1 MLAAAAGGAELADLA
16 GLAEEMRRRCAQPDT
31 DGDDGGFADRWLRL
45 DRTLHDAGR
54 VEGDLTPQCTAAL
67 DAVLDAFSKKTGPE
81 DTRTEG
87 QRHHDGLEE
96 ACRQLIASGCV
107 PDRAGQPT
115 LIQLH
120 MTLDQLRGLDGAA
133 HAEAAWAAR
142 GPAAAPG
149 SDCDATIVPVVSG
162 HVDPAVLDQL
172 TAALL
177 SHDPARLGES
187 APPAR
192 YGPGSGYGGR
202 SGFGAGSGF
211 DLPSMPEPQPPH
223 GQRSP
228 YGPQSPKAAAV
239 RRLILRHAAD
249 LLSGPAGLA
258 AFLRTGLPD
267 STAAGSISLPL
278 DVGRAAKTI
287 PDHLRRAVIARDR
300 CCRFPGCRQR
310 PAACQAHHVK
320 PRSQGGTTSLNNL
333 ILLCAFHHLTAI
345 HRWGWHLTLHPDGT
359 VTAVSPDQQRT
370 LNSHGPPARAA

>member
-1 MLAAAAGGAELADLA
+1 MAAAGPDLH
-16 GLAEEMRRRCAQPDT
+16 G
-31 DGDDGGFADRWLRL
+31 
-45 DRTLHDAGR
+45 AGR
-54 VEGDLTPQCTAAL
+54 VEGDLTPQCAAAL

-81 DTRTEG
+81 DTRTKG

-115 LIQLH
+115 QIQLH
-120 MTLDQLRGLDGAA
+120 MTLDQLRGLNGAGAA
-133 HAEAAWAAR
+133 EAAWAEAAWAAR

-149 SDCDATIVPVVSG
+149 SDCDAVIVPVVSG

-177 SHDPARLGES
+177 RHDPAPLGQDP
-187 APPAR
+187 AP
-192 YGPGSGYGGR
+192 
-202 SGFGAGSGF
+202 
-211 DLPSMPEPQPPH
+211 Q
-223 GQRSP
+223 SP
-228 YGPQSPKAAAV
+228 YGPRSPKAAAV
-239 RRLILRHAAD
+239 RRVILRHAAD

-258 AFLRTGLPD
+258 AFLRTGLLD
-267 STAAGSISLPL
+267 SAAGSISLPL
-278 DVGRAAKTI
+278 DVGRATKTI
-287 PDHLRRAVIARDR
+287 PDHLRRAVITRDR

-320 PRSQGGTTSLNNL
+320 PRSHGGTTSLNNL

-359 VTAVSPDQQRT
+359 VTAVSPDKQRT

>member
-1 MLAAAAGGAELADLA
+1 M
-16 GLAEEMRRRCAQPDT
+16 Q
-31 DGDDGGFADRWLRL
+31 
-45 DRTLHDAGR
+45 RTA
-54 VEGDLTPQCTAAL
+54 
-67 DAVLDAFSKKTGPE
+67 
-81 DTRTEG
+81 
-87 QRHHDGLEE
+87 
-96 ACRQLIASGCV
+96 I
-107 PDRAGQPT
+107 
-115 LIQLH
+115 
-120 MTLDQLRGLDGAA
+120 M
-133 HAEAAWAAR
+133 EAAWAAR

-149 SDCDATIVPVVSG
+149 SDCDAVIVPVVSG

-177 SHDPARLGES
+177 RHNPARLGES

-192 YGPGSGYGGR
+192 YGPGSGDDGR

-211 DLPSMPEPQPPH
+211 DLPSMPEPPH

-228 YGPQSPKAAAV
+228 YGPQAPKAAAV
-239 RRLILRHAAD
+239 RRLILHHAAD

-267 STAAGSISLPL
+267 NAAGAISLPL
-278 DVGRAAKTI
+278 DVGRATKTI

-310 PAACQAHHVK
+310 PAATRPPCQTTEPGRHH
-320 PRSQGGTTSLNNL
+320 RLQNL

-359 VTAVSPDQQRT
+359 VTAVSPDQQRI

>member
-1 MLAAAAGGAELADLA
+1 M
-16 GLAEEMRRRCAQPDT
+16 
-31 DGDDGGFADRWLRL
+31 
-45 DRTLHDAGR
+45 
-54 VEGDLTPQCTAAL
+54 
-67 DAVLDAFSKKTGPE
+67 
-81 DTRTEG
+81 
-87 QRHHDGLEE
+87 
-96 ACRQLIASGCV
+96 

-115 LIQLH
+115 QIQLH

-133 HAEAAWAAR
+133 AAEAAWAEAAWAAR

-149 SDCDATIVPVVSG
+149 SECDAVIVPVVSG

-177 SHDPARLGES
+177 RHDPALLGQD
-187 APPAR
+187 AALRGHGPLRGQDPALR
-192 YGPGSGYGGR
+192 GEGTPLG
-202 SGFGAGSGF
+202 
-211 DLPSMPEPQPPH
+211 
-223 GQRSP
+223 SP
-228 YGPQSPKAAAV
+228 YGPRSPKAAAV
-239 RRLILRHAAD
+239 RRVVLRHAAD

-267 STAAGSISLPL
+267 TAAAGAISLPL
-278 DVGRAAKTI
+278 DVGQATKTI

-310 PAACQAHHVK
+310 PAACQAHHLQ
-320 PRSQGGTTSLNNL
+320 PRSKGGTTSLNNL

-359 VTAVSPDQQRT
+359 VTAVSPDQQRI